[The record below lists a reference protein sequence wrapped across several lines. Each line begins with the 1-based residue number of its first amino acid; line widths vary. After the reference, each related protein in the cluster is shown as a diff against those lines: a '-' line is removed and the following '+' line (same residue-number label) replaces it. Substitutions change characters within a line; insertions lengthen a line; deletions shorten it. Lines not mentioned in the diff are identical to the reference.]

1 MKSPGCSLRGGLEG
15 DHRRGNLTPAPLEC
29 SLLLL
34 GSVWDQRAET
44 YFRKSEE
51 QSILTHVNLRT
62 DTGRK
67 VIEEESISAQ
77 KGKELN
83 VKGNAVLKK
92 RLREKI
98 NQVYKKRKK
107 FRNIRLKINKHIS
120 KHK

>member
-1 MKSPGCSLRGGLEG
+1 MGISILET
-15 DHRRGNLTPAPLEC
+15 LTLGF

-67 VIEEESISAQ
+67 VIEEESTSAQ

-98 NQVYKKRKK
+98 NQVYKKREK
-107 FRNIRLKINKHIS
+107 FRKIRLKINKNIS